1 MSEFLHNQDRKAL
14 LKQMIL
20 DLHAG
25 ADIAAV
31 KPRFQALIGDIS
43 AVEIAALEQELIS
56 EGLAAEKVK
65 ALCDVHVAVFR
76 ESLDTQASPEM
87 TPGHPVHTFK
97 QENWAISELLVVMDD
112 VVSRLPDPA
121 AIKQTELLTE
131 QLAMIK
137 RVYLRKENLLFP
149 MLERHGVGG
158 PSSVMWGIH
167 NDVRASLK
175 ELQQALAQGQVD
187 AVRESYM
194 ITATA
199 IRQMI
204 YKEEHILYP
213 TSLKMLS
220 EAEWV
225 AIRDQSAEIG
235 FCLIQPGDLWQPQVA
250 AVPVSTTLLSGRLET
265 DLLPLSIGAL
275 TLEQITLMLGTL
287 PVDIT
292 YVDENDTVRYF
303 SQGRQ
308 ERVFPR
314 SPAIIGRKVQNCH
327 PPKSLAAV
335 NRVVEDLRSG
345 KRDNAEFWI
354 QMAGKFI
361 HIRYFALRDA
371 AGVFRGTIE
380 VSQDVTDIRAL
391 QGERRLIDES

>member
-14 LKQMIL
+14 LKQIIL

-25 ADIAAV
+25 ADVATV
-31 KPRFQALIGDIS
+31 KPRFQALVGDIS
-43 AVEIAALEQELIS
+43 AVEIAALEQELIT
-56 EGLAAEKVK
+56 EGLSAEKVK
-65 ALCDVHVAVFR
+65 ALCDVHVSVFR
-76 ESLDTQASPEM
+76 ESLDAQASPET

-97 QENWAISELLVVMDD
+97 KENWAISELLIVMDD
-112 VVSRLPDPA
+112 VISRLPDPA
-121 AIKQTELLTE
+121 AIKQARLLTD
-131 QLAMIK
+131 QLALIK

-167 NDVRASLK
+167 NDIRASLK
-175 ELQQALAQGQVD
+175 DLQQALAVAQVD
-187 AVRESYM
+187 AARESYK

-235 FCLIQPGDLWQPQVA
+235 FCLIQPGDLWQPQAIA
-250 AVPVSTTLLSGRLET
+250 APIPTTHSFGTTNT
-265 DLLPLSIGAL
+265 DLLPLSVGAL
-275 TLEQITLMLGTL
+275 SLEQITLMLGTL

-327 PPKSLAAV
+327 PPKSLEAV
-335 NRVVEDLRSG
+335 NRVVDDLRSG
-345 KRDNAEFWI
+345 KRDSAEFWI

-361 HIRYFALRDA
+361 YIRYLALRDA

-380 VSQDVTDIRAL
+380 VSQDVTNIRAL
-391 QGERRLIDES
+391 QGERRLIDEN

>member
-1 MSEFLHNQDRKAL
+1 MSEFLHNQDRKAI
-14 LKQMIL
+14 LKQLIL

-25 ADIAAV
+25 ADVASV

-43 AVEIAALEQELIS
+43 AVEVAALEQELIS
-56 EGLAAEKVK
+56 EGLPTEQVK

-76 ESLDTQASPEM
+76 ESLDAQSSPEM
-87 TPGHPVHTFK
+87 TPGHPIHTFK
-97 QENWAISELLVVMDD
+97 KENWAISELLVVMND
-112 VVSRLPDPA
+112 VISRLPEPA
-121 AIKQTELLTE
+121 AIKQARLLTD
-131 QLAMIK
+131 QLVSIK

-158 PSSVMWGIH
+158 PSSVMWAIH
-167 NDVRASLK
+167 DDIRAGLK
-175 ELQQALAQGQVD
+175 RLQQELALAQ
-187 AVRESYM
+187 AEAARETYKT
-194 ITATA
+194 TAEA

-235 FCLIQPGDLWQPQVA
+235 YCLIKPGDAWQPQATA
-250 AVPVSTTLLSGRLET
+250 APIPTTASYAT
-265 DLLPLSIGAL
+265 SQTNLLPLNVGAL
-275 TLEQITLMLGTL
+275 SLEQISLMLSAL

-314 SPAIIGRKVQNCH
+314 SPAIIGRQVQNCH

-335 NRVVEDLRSG
+335 NRVVEDLRAG
-345 KRDNAEFWI
+345 KRDSAEFWI

-361 HIRYFALRDA
+361 FIRYLAVRDSSGA
-371 AGVFRGTIE
+371 FRGTLE
-380 VSQDVTDIRAL
+380 VSQDVTNIREL

>member
-1 MSEFLHNQDRKAL
+1 
-14 LKQMIL
+14 
-20 DLHAG
+20 
-25 ADIAAV
+25 
-31 KPRFQALIGDIS
+31 
-43 AVEIAALEQELIS
+43 LEQELIN
-56 EGLAAEKVK
+56 EGLPAENVK

-76 ESLDTQASPEM
+76 ESLDGQASPEM

-97 QENWAISELLVVMDD
+97 KENWAISELLVVMDD
-112 VVSRLPDPA
+112 VMSRLPDPA
-121 AIKQTELLTE
+121 SIKQAALLTE

-167 NDVRASLK
+167 NDIRRSLK
-175 ELQQALAQGQVD
+175 DLQQALALGQVD
-187 AVRESYM
+187 VARESYKA
-194 ITATA
+194 TATA

-250 AVPVSTTLLSGRLET
+250 ASTIPTTTSYGQPKT
-265 DLLPLSIGAL
+265 DLLPLSVGAL
-275 TLEQITLMLGTL
+275 RLDQLNMLLSTL

-292 YVDENDTVRYF
+292 YVDENDTVCYF

-308 ERVFPR
+308 ERIFPR

-345 KRDNAEFWI
+345 KRDDAEFWI

-361 HIRYFALRDA
+361 LIRYLAVRDA
-371 AGVFRGTIE
+371 AGVFRGTLE
-380 VSQDVTDIRAL
+380 VSQDVTGIRAL